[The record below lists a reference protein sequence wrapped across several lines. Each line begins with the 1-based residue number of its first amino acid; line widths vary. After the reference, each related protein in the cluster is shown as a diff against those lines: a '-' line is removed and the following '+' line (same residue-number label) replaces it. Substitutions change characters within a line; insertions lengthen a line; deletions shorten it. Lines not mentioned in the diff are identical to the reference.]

1 MCIEP
6 YNEQRNEHV
15 MPAEP
20 YVTVTLKKDMVKRLS
35 KLNPKR
41 PTSALVADAI
51 LEYINNKTYKL
62 KEKTSSNIPFFKL
75 NGTYTD
81 TILNTQ

>member
-1 MCIEP
+1 
-6 YNEQRNEHV
+6 

-20 YVTVTLKKDMVKRLS
+20 YITVTLKKDMVKRLS
-35 KLNPKR
+35 KLNPKK

-62 KEKTSSNIPFFKL
+62 KDRTASSNTLPFFNL
-75 NGTYTD
+75 NGTYTT
-81 TILNTQ
+81 TIIPRTQQ